1 MHVPSFFVGS
11 LVSGSAFLL
20 VHQQLSHRERLSR
33 KWPLAER
40 AENEMRTKFKKLKAQ
55 IQSQKTFAEVNKSS
69 LGQDTAMNYYKL
81 ALDYAYNFFG
91 GEDQM
96 DR

>member
-11 LVSGSAFLL
+11 LASGSAFLL

-40 AENEMRTKFKKLKAQ
+40 AENELKARLKDLTGQ
-55 IQSQKTFAEVNKSS
+55 IKSQKAA
-69 LGQDTAMNYYKL
+69 LGVGDVPDVTKYYKD
-81 ALDYAYNFFG
+81 ALDNVYNFFSKK
-91 GEDQM
+91 D
-96 DR
+96 

>member
-33 KWPLAER
+33 KWLLAER
-40 AENEMRTKFKKLKAQ
+40 AENEIRAQIKNLKSQ
-55 IQSQKTFAEVNKSS
+55 IQSQKTFAEVNNSS
-69 LGQDTAMNYYKL
+69 FGKETVMKYYKET
-81 ALDYAYNFFG
+81 LDYAHNFFG
-91 GEDQM
+91 GKD
-96 DR
+96 

>member
-1 MHVPSFFVGS
+1 
-11 LVSGSAFLL
+11 
-20 VHQQLSHRERLSR
+20 
-33 KWPLAER
+33 
-40 AENEMRTKFKKLKAQ
+40 MRTKFKKLKAQ

>member
-20 VHQQLSHRERLSR
+20 VHQQLSHRERLTR

-40 AENEMRTKFKKLKAQ
+40 AENELRTQLKNLRSQ
-55 IQSQKTFAEVNKSS
+55 IESQKAIAGFNETPFGEETFTK
-69 LGQDTAMNYYKL
+69 YYKQ
-81 ALDYAYNFFG
+81 ALDNAYNFFG
-91 GEDQM
+91 RND
-96 DR
+96 